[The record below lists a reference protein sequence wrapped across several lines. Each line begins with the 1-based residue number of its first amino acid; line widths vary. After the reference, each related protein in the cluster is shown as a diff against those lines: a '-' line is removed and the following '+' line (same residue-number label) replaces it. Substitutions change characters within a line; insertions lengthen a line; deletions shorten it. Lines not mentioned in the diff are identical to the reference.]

1 MLRFISA
8 WLFVF
13 LLVGC
18 QPAAQSATPAASP
31 SAPATQS
38 STLHTLTIYGYNY
51 TNRYIDQFDV
61 NGQGGGNMDVSSATS
76 SGGGGVCCMGWRDG
90 TKLPLTFNVR
100 WVAGGCTF
108 LSPPNQF
115 GERYRAT
122 KHFFKEQAVV
132 FSGPVPTEPGYLEVH
147 IYPDA
152 RVEIAITATRSEP
165 RLKLDPARSV
175 NPYPEKCKA
184 TEK

>member
-1 MLRFISA
+1 
-8 WLFVF
+8 
-13 LLVGC
+13 
-18 QPAAQSATPAASP
+18 
-31 SAPATQS
+31 
-38 STLHTLTIYGYNY
+38 
-51 TNRYIDQFDV
+51 
-61 NGQGGGNMDVSSATS
+61 
-76 SGGGGVCCMGWRDG
+76 MGWRDG
-90 TKLPLTFNVR
+90 TKLPQTLTVR

-132 FSGPVPTEPGYLEVH
+132 FNGPIPAEPGYLELH
-147 IYPDA
+147 IYPDEH
-152 RVEIAITATRSEP
+152 VEIAITAAPSEP
-165 RLKLDPARSV
+165 RLKLEPARSV